1 MNNDNLK
8 GLYETLKREG
18 YEPPVYEQFEKDMQ
32 DEKNLQGAYQTLK
45 NEGYEPPAYETFR
58 SDMGFGGDGSN
69 GDNGVN
75 GKDGSTVTQQ
85 HTQPVMGQKPQNGV
99 ATQIPEQGSP
109 TRGLSQHTMQQPQY
123 SQEVYDRYDNQEVT
137 RKGVNDIELKSLE
150 DIAAEMEAEKAG
162 SSKAGNGLISRA
174 LDAFGQHDAQNA
186 GMGLK
191 VEAAAEPL
199 PAVKQQ
205 DTQQPLEDPLEK
217 RYAQIVQEGNVQESP
232 FQQMVV
238 ELLGSGK
245 ATTPVEAQQ
254 MAYDLNYRYADKT
267 GSSTV
272 GKLLDTIGQP
282 TPEMGTQIDNGW
294 YNEGVQSEI
303 EANAK
308 RLGLNYDDYVRNHVK
323 PAMQRELEQ
332 RYGYSEHDAKVLS
345 GRMFENPEY
354 VRKQMEYNAAGNI
367 IGNFM
372 DGAVRKEFS
381 DLDRQASPLRD
392 ALDMSGE
399 SFLYAKREYNKQT
412 DPDKILSSL
421 LDKQHSLYID
431 LLTDS
436 RSLNQI
442 QARADALGIGLGDY
456 LDQYVAPQ
464 LNNAIVEKFRQV
476 GIERELPKDTM
487 DYVLGGFEDS
497 VGGMLL
503 SRMMNGATRQEFKN
517 EALAMTEAGEN
528 PYMDGRPGLLAQGG
542 RLATGMAADFW
553 LWGGWGKIG
562 SKATQQLMK
571 ERIAHLA
578 AERGVTEAVAY
589 RLAEEEAG
597 HYLKK
602 GVVNNLF
609 KHVPQSAITMNGA
622 EATTA
627 AVQGIRDRQDM
638 GTIINNTVGQG
649 VHGAFTGTAFG
660 LTGGL
665 MGGLTQGLTG
675 AKRLL
680 GKLAGLEVEA
690 ATLYTTEEL
699 ARMANGEEAFD
710 NPFEGLVESNVKLG
724 FIKAS
729 ANPVRAIGRLFD
741 AVRHPVKALRAA
753 TESQH
758 TLTDEDVADIMS
770 SNDGRTLMD
779 ALTAMRPA
787 DNAREPG
794 NRLGEVSVEDAEKS
808 AAAYRDFMTDP
819 DRPWIRKQKV
829 ARLLGGM
836 LPPPGLEVSAEQV
849 NNGDGTW
856 SVRTRDYDG
865 QTIRLDKYDS
875 LYDADV
881 AIDDME
887 RDLDTNRTE
896 ALRQRIDMYDAYRN
910 YSGYLEAEYETA
922 VQKMRS
928 GAELTDGEKQVVY
941 LHQHRGEMLD
951 IQNKLN
957 DGEELSEEENR
968 LGHIY
973 TERFNDYVRRG
984 SASDAFTREWEKA
997 NGLPEGSV
1005 EQAIY
1010 SPERD
1015 ETQQRIAD
1023 AYREAMEERI
1033 EELKTTRQ
1041 ERDDERTIEP
1051 IGAIEAAA
1059 QPQPAEKGIDG
1070 VDGNNGSAGYLRG
1083 RAAIVNNDGGEMRRI
1098 GHEVN
1103 VADARIA
1110 RMFSKEEAAAI
1121 YQAVESGDEVA
1132 LAAVTQQQTEPAKR
1146 DAIMKLADALDA
1158 AKGMDAA
1165 FDEQTAGIEG
1175 EVRAEAERYQSEDG
1189 RIVPLTLSDGST
1201 AFLMNGD
1208 PENEYGTVNVAY
1220 TDEAG
1225 QVQHKQIAARD
1236 ITSIGEAEA
1245 TDAYVARRSED
1256 LRKEQEGSFKNQIG
1270 GVDLRTGNT
1279 VELTMA
1285 GQTAPFRIDGFFDNG
1300 DLQLSDEG
1308 GEAMRMSRDEV
1319 IGMIRATEEKRV
1331 GEELDAEE
1339 KALKEAEK
1347 ARKEAEKAEAERLKG
1362 VERDRR
1368 AQIEEIRDKVLK
1380 DSKDFKDGDMGDMG
1394 VMGDLGEMEKYLLEH
1409 FDSEVDA
1416 DAFIREQRV
1425 ALRNYQRDEVQP
1437 KIDALQRDLD
1447 SYARSER
1454 EMTPEELS
1462 AVIQQ
1467 HTQLMR
1473 QQEFLNGQAQ
1483 KLKDASKR
1491 VGKIYSGKVGTQG
1504 LDATD
1509 SRSRRLLTLQKA
1521 RSYEDKLKKAREL
1534 YAGDAEASSL
1544 FDFESMEPKTIEEYA
1559 AEFLGTVPEQGKGI
1573 IDFESL
1579 QEETGHGGR
1588 RVGGDSRGYSAY
1600 LAPKGKGESIKA
1612 LAHKMWERLPEQLH
1626 ENWTDQD
1633 CRNALIEVLSSAQVP
1648 TDIRD
1653 YILNDRINQA
1663 EKYLRAQE
1671 EYEEELRM
1679 EEWAEA
1685 YHIPAGER
1693 EAYEESIH
1701 QIGEEYS
1708 SLTDDDIQ
1716 KINAIFA
1723 EENELRDEQDRR
1735 SQEMDRQPVAAGDG
1749 GEGPGGQGEIR
1760 PLSSETADTQDQGR
1774 PDGDGQDVGKDED
1787 TAAASVVP
1795 DSDVA
1800 GGAQGGGRGDY
1811 SRQGD
1816 LAQARVSVPLSDG
1829 QGNPIDAAGKLIIE
1843 KVDRIDDITDE
1854 DFSNP
1859 TRSIELP
1866 KIPQNV
1872 DNAIGGD
1879 GKPVVIKKNILEK
1892 NSRDHSD
1899 LTPEQSREILFSA
1912 LYNPSLYGQN
1922 RKTTKPHNWVV
1933 ISTKNTEGKNRLVLL
1948 EVNNTKDNVEI
1959 VHWHYV
1965 RDKALETIKRQAE
1978 REGGQILILPS
1989 EEEAGGLS
1997 SRTLGSSSVGKDTEN
2012 ISNLQENGEKV
2023 AAKQQ
2028 PAEKSAS
2035 IQGIEGYDADEVLN
2049 AVRGDIEMKLE
2060 DAGIEGV
2067 TIKGMALHGSRMRGD
2082 AREDSDLDVVVEYEG
2097 DFSEDGLFNILN
2109 EVPTTIEGITVDI
2122 NPITKGKSGTLE
2134 EYMERSRKYDEEKTP
2149 SRPPRGEEDK
2159 GLKGFKERLAT
2170 AVEET
2175 NTEPTEGQ
2183 KEAGNYK
2190 KGHLSFG
2197 GYNFTVE
2204 NPKGSVRS
2212 GKDASGKPW
2221 SITMHNT
2228 YGYLTGKGHLGK
2240 DGDHLDVFINDDA
2253 DLDLFGNNGNNGN
2266 DEKIYIIDQVNADGS
2281 FDEHKIMWGFNSE
2294 VDAIRNY
2301 LMNYS
2306 RPWHGLGNI
2315 TGVDKA
2321 TFDKWVESSDRKVKP
2336 FAETRF
2342 GDKRDVAA
2350 KVMGEVKRRNGLRF
2364 DMQGNPVD
2372 ANGKLII
2379 EKVERIE
2386 EITDTDF
2393 TNPTRS
2399 IELPKIPQNVNDAI
2413 GAEGKPVIIKKNIF
2427 EKNANTHQF
2436 TPNESRDIL
2445 LSALYNPDL
2454 VGQTQPKTR
2463 KNHWVA
2469 IKIDEKSPIT
2479 VLEVNQNKDNV
2490 EVVGWYT
2497 LDDRNLTRIKR
2508 QAEREDGELL
2518 ILTPKGAAASL
2529 STLPSDLSAGKDTK
2543 KSSNLQGKGVKTF
2556 ETTQSWRPKE
2566 LADMDGSHLET
2577 LINRRESQH
2586 SMNDL
2591 LLEKYKGKKRE
2602 QLERNNAQIDADLE
2616 QLRGEQD
2623 RRASLGDAAGE
2634 PTHGYGGVV
2643 KEMVDSRYSKEAKEF
2658 PKRIQDWLNEENLS
2672 KARGKKLDEIV
2683 EIFGN
2688 DPQPVAFVPKDALSV
2703 LGDGITDNRIYSG
2716 MGYFINHAVNHHPSV
2731 SAEKYDLIQDVL
2743 SDPDDYKEIIRNG
2756 KRSVA
2761 FVKKIDRYNAVVV
2774 EVEKTPDG
2782 RIIWHKSFF
2791 DQKKE
2796 PYANYPSIRPK
2807 DLSSGGGVSP
2817 ISHSDDSTLNVD
2829 KSVPGSS
2836 LPTPDDII
2844 SEGKVKEIIPNIQR
2858 KEQKNVIVSLKPE
2871 MGRAGRWVEG
2881 DLFAAAKPQPTEKD
2895 LFGTEERR
2903 NSMAKIV
2910 SMRPVEPR
2918 LDNWGLTGDY
2928 PYLQSF
2934 KKDNPDALAAQ
2945 DDGKGGMVFRGI
2957 DAVAVENM
2965 TGLKGGTVKG
2975 VRELTIPSANVDRY
2989 LPMLVKRGKR
2999 IAVIAPENPPVKN
3012 GGGRAPSVSIKG
3024 DTGNDSLRQLLESKK
3039 NRDADYLRQ
3048 LIRQKES
3055 YISQLKQGIPEEERL
3070 YEEWQRAVGTKNE
3083 EKAQRAYEDY
3093 YAEHEEMILAWD
3105 EARNELEDLYG
3116 ELGGKLST
3124 AIEKKQKQLEGMSDK
3139 ELLDAIGKEDST
3151 DRYIEDVDRQDC
3163 IEEYDLRHKEE
3174 YDAEVESYMKMLDE
3188 SGTELDEA
3196 YGMYSSASGQWAAG
3210 GYHSDERTKLRAQI
3224 DVLEDYIE
3232 RKEDERYE
3240 REMEE
3245 EEREEEGAAA
3255 AQPQPTKKEEQ
3266 YEADKEAV
3274 RTHGYDLTGLKMR
3287 DLDEGETS
3295 QVERRYVEN
3304 GFFSFT
3310 SGERVESAGDVAFMF
3325 RALEDAAVENSF
3337 MVLIKDGEPT
3347 VVHLAIGNYNGVM
3360 APIEQAFVAAQ
3371 AIDPDSVVFVHNHP
3385 SGALNASREDKTLQE
3400 KIEIIFGSKAR
3411 PGIIIDTKSGKYAEF
3426 SGNIATTSDRPQTV
3440 DKEVPVKVFSFSK
3453 QVFDKDWDPEEA
3465 LKVDSSNSIAAFV
3478 SSHRLGEH
3486 PKMSLIVLNNQ
3497 MRVTGNIF
3505 LPWTKL
3511 EDACSRESLLRMATY
3526 VNQMGGNQAV
3536 VYGDFLV
3543 GENSGRLLRGLSTNL
3558 KGFNVRLLD
3567 VMNFENRSAYES
3579 GVIAMEPE
3587 MEYKGS
3593 AKEMMEAVGKRYHGK
3608 EMVFLNKTHGEEQI
3622 LKDLGL
3628 YDEAAGLKGTPKYEA
3643 IMKDF
3648 RKNLEKTVASYNRDT
3663 KKIYIFAP
3671 DMTSS
3676 KAEEVFF
3683 HENIHAILDDWYGGG
3698 KRGIADRF
3706 WDVMPDD
3713 GKVSKTYVKEKSSDE
3728 SEYAEEAF
3736 AYWLSRSMQDGDV
3749 SDFLNYF
3756 DDADKKRINNILK
3769 TLDYDTE
3776 EESGRR
3782 VRLRRNQHV
3791 SEAQSGYSETHQG
3804 TGGKASGGA
3813 AEEGLTDAA
3822 SEPLPAENTE
3832 FSIRQEAAPR
3842 KTGIGYKVFVL
3853 KDGKLYPPMVAN
3865 PGGEDTPVGVWLNA
3879 DAAPVSGTS
3888 KTGRP
3893 QVKAGGK
3900 GTQGGSGQLA
3910 YRPGWHLGV
3919 IPYALQ
3925 FGRKDPVTGE
3935 RILFPNN
3942 FVWAEVEYA
3951 NDVDYQEEA
3960 RQEGINANGK
3970 YQHSLAGLKHLPVD
3984 GSYMYRTNPDPNT
3997 DPWIITGAMRVKRVL
4012 KPSEVDELVKAAGR
4026 EPQKRQEG
4034 FVTDEQVENLNKA
4047 ITLQRDK
4054 EREAHELATKA
4065 VIQILGKS
4073 GVKYHEVSQEEAQ
4086 DVLKNAQANGGVSL
4100 SRGKKR
4106 AMETASV
4113 SQDEEHQHAV
4123 ISFADGAKIR
4133 NNLETLAKNLEKVS
4147 NQRKNFIQEV
4157 AKAIDATQNGSKSEY
4172 STFETKNGHIVTIRL
4187 SDHNATVS
4195 NYDHRNEF
4203 DGISIVVSPKKSNG
4217 ITNDGIA
4224 HVVEYYYDPIK
4235 LRKAEGKPLSD
4246 IVKSIKQVLYS
4257 GVYKD
4262 RTGLAEREEVNVPM
4276 DFMVGQPGSG
4286 APVFVSNA
4294 LKAVEGI
4301 KQEKATPEQWLKMIE
4316 KNGGLKAGEDKW
4328 MGLSEWL
4335 NQRKT
4340 AGHGGSITKQEVLD
4354 FIRENQ
4360 IQVEEVNYNEHIDL
4374 DNNSNMKQ
4382 FREEF
4387 DDFVEKFKNEKE
4399 AVDAEMVGFNDEM
4412 YGKYGEGWAGKLS
4425 STDKERGEEL
4435 QARYNRLTDGDPKEL
4450 AFNEMVE
4457 KYGDDFGMA
4466 FEINYGNG
4474 KLDAQMDMYGDDISD
4489 AAKYF
4494 LQFEEQPINSTRLSY
4509 TTNGLE
4515 NKREIAL
4522 TVPTV
4527 ESWNEDD
4534 EIHFGD
4540 AGGGRAVAWVRFGE
4554 TTVPKKEKVI
4564 KVVKDFEEPYKNFK
4578 GMLVYYPKGEKFTGK
4593 DYIVYGKSKDGK
4605 MVYVPIMNHEQV
4617 AAFDTLDEARNAMNE
4632 WYKSHNVGETQ
4643 YEKVLVIDEIQ
4654 SKRHQ
4659 EGREKGYSNG
4669 EEKKRYQET
4678 LDAFQ
4683 NFNREMRQKYGENT
4697 IPSQWPKD
4705 VQEEFGRL
4713 RDENSAVYD
4722 ALRNKPNTIPDAPFE
4737 KNWHELA
4744 MKRMLR
4750 YAAENGYD
4758 KVAWTKGEQQAER
4771 YGIGKV
4777 VDAIE
4782 VNPNKD
4788 GRNMFVHQTDGT
4800 MWEMSVDNEGTIDS
4814 DSNLFNGK
4822 NVMEVFGKEIGSKI
4836 MDATSVLRLDGE
4848 SLRVGGEGMKG
4859 FYDQMLP
4866 RFMDKYG
4873 KKWGVKTGEVK
4884 LPNVQAEG
4892 NPSGTVATMWAVD
4905 VTPEMRESVMQGQPM
4920 FSAGGKEPLVTSE
4933 GVVYGYTDGEDI
4945 YLTPEGINPE
4955 TPAHEYGHLW
4965 VKAVKKNRPD
4975 LWENIKDLM
4984 RVDEHSQKVYQKLL
4998 GDENYSQIHDN
5009 EDKLYEEV
5017 LTQMGGRKNRER
5029 FEQAAREVIDEAPTA
5044 AEAVK
5049 VANVISRIR
5058 RAFRKLW
5065 DWVGKSLF
5073 QIKKF
5078 RSVDEVTDRMMYD
5091 FVEGNLAAAK
5101 PLPAEKEA
5109 AQPEFQVGK
5118 GKPRKM
5124 KGEGMAHYFE
5134 RLREWDQ
5141 REKAKKDAAED
5152 GIMEPSREQA
5162 DAKAHADWARDHAE
5176 WERNPD
5182 GKAEPMEWDYSQ
5194 KAEKEYRE
5202 ALQAYEKKID
5212 GYMPERTPELT
5223 KEDVIVEREMQVKTP
5238 AQKLMNDISEHLAR
5252 EYDPYTASDAVKDAV
5267 IQRRKDIEEISA
5279 DDSIYIEGIRRE
5291 TDRLADELM
5300 AKMGVDGA
5308 RLKTVKLL
5316 QTMSD
5321 GKVKP
5326 QVTGADIRRALSYFI
5341 EAPMR
5346 RRDLAN
5352 EANEALEHLGY
5363 PARFTADNIKRAEKE
5378 LDAIRDEAQELLAL
5392 HKEMAED
5399 GRTEMTVEEQ
5409 GLYGRVRE
5417 GARKVADA
5425 MNGGGAA
5432 AEPQPTEKG
5441 PRIGADD
5448 VMATLSILTKR
5459 VKPEGLKVSEDM
5471 PELQP
5476 IIGKAKDWYAVAYG
5490 WLEDAG
5496 MRPEDIGY
5504 YKDYVNHVWDKERS
5518 DPEAYKRYVD
5528 VANRQ
5533 PTKSRNMRKREIR
5546 TLMDG
5551 EELGLVPKYDD
5562 IADLMGE
5569 YSKTNIQSWANKK
5582 MLVDLSGIDVV
5593 ERDDSGEPTSMMSLL
5608 TSRTPGVF
5616 DMDKYDYFEIAGV
5629 GPVWVHKAASK
5640 NFGLVFETYE
5650 PGKIAKFYD
5659 QAASIA
5665 KNIELAWSGFH
5676 AAALTEVYAAQ
5687 NVIRPKRAMQNFY
5700 KYLIHDSLLQGQPPA
5715 YADPELYKDA
5725 ARHLVK
5731 LGATGDYAPEAMKQV
5746 SEQLKD
5752 FFGELRMDMEENGG
5766 LGKAVGMAVG
5776 IPEVVATA
5784 VKLVNE
5790 GMDKALWTW
5799 LHDGL
5804 KLCQYKMFREDV
5816 MAKAEKEG
5824 WSQDRINKAL
5834 DEAGQYIN
5842 DEFGGQHFEVIGVS
5856 PKTLRKMRRFLLS
5869 PDWLLSTQR
5878 HFLATFGFGSIYNKA
5893 NVRNFRDFYR
5903 NVWHRGKGNEGQYDG
5918 RYSRAKASLACY
5930 VLGCMIMYPLVMNA
5944 LNALLRKKDE
5954 EYEAQME
5961 QENPGYVSK
5970 YKLAYPEGMKGFEVD
5985 NLSLNPFNSFNIF
5998 GDYGMGSNAEGKK
6011 SHLFAGRYGDDTEM
6025 YIRWGKQF
6033 REFPELF
6040 ENEQGEV
6047 AFPAPLVK
6055 RLMGKSNPNIRWFYY
6070 TVNYYERWDKSI
6082 SDEDLE
6088 AKWKAWIGDGKFQ
6101 RNIGIPSG
6109 VGANKLW
6116 QNYLPFW
6123 VPRQSDKEWKPTDM
6137 ILPSTKGFTPYK
6149 ARNYF
6154 MEFIKAGDEDGIK
6167 ETFKASVLNGMTSA
6181 QISRAFDAARKAVE
6195 NESRELQLKDG
6206 NNIHSV
6212 TEAFDASQDLKERKE
6227 LNSRIR
6233 KMLAADAEPP
6243 QDWNEFMTAVRAE
6256 RDGTTEGVTK
6266 ASEKY
6271 LMVATSADVLEDAR
6285 LAQLKK
6291 KASEMKRIHD
6301 GMKDNK
6307 ADGRLLRQW
6316 EQQNQKWLDAGKM
6329 IKDGESGSESKQG
6342 ILFWK
6347 KQMTGKEANDRKALE
6362 MIRKK
6367 RKSLLKAVGERVK

>member
-58 SDMGFGGDGSN
+58 SDMGFRGDGSDGSN

-85 HTQPVMGQKPQNGV
+85 PTQPVMGQKGQTVIGGK
-99 ATQIPEQGSP
+99 E
-109 TRGLSQHTMQQPQY
+109 QPQY

-137 RKGVNDIELKSLE
+137 RKGVNDIELKLLE

-174 LDAFGQHDAQNA
+174 LGAFGQHDAQNA
-186 GMGLK
+186 GMGLG

-205 DTQQPLEDPLEK
+205 DTQQSLEDPLEK

-282 TPEMGTQIDNGW
+282 TSEMGTQIDNGW

-345 GRMFENPEY
+345 GRMFENPEH

-436 RSLNQI
+436 KSLNQI

-528 PYMDGRPGLLAQGG
+528 PYMDGKPGLLAQGG

-609 KHVPQSAITMNGA
+609 KHVPQSAITMSGA

-627 AVQGIRDRQDM
+627 AVQGIRDRQDI

-819 DRPWIRKQKV
+819 ERPWIRKQKV

-849 NNGDGTW
+849 KNGDGTW

-865 QTIRLDKYDS
+865 QTIRLDKYDC
-875 LYDADV
+875 LYDTYV

-997 NGLPEGSV
+997 NGLPEGTV

-1059 QPQPAEKGIDG
+1059 QPQPAENGGDG
-1070 VDGNNGSAGYLRG
+1070 ASPSYERG
-1083 RAAIVNNDGGEMRRI
+1083 RAAIVNGDGGEMRRI

-1121 YQAVESGDEVA
+1121 YQAVESGDKGDLVA
-1132 LAAVTQQQTEPAKR
+1132 IQSQYTESAKR
-1146 DAIMKLADALDA
+1146 DAIMKLAEALDA
-1158 AKGMDAA
+1158 ARGMDAA

-1220 TDEAG
+1220 TDEGG

-1245 TDAYVARRSED
+1245 TDAYVARRTEE
-1256 LRKEQEGSFKNQIG
+1256 LRKEQEGNFENQIG

-1279 VELTMA
+1279 VELTMD

-1308 GEAMRMSRDEV
+1308 GEAMRRSRDEV

-1368 AQIEEIRDKVLK
+1368 AQIEEIRNKVLK
-1380 DSKDFKDGDMGDMG
+1380 DSKDFKDGDMEVMGEMG

-1454 EMTPEELS
+1454 EMTPEELA

-1473 QQEFLNGQAQ
+1473 QQEFLNSQAQ

-1491 VGKIYSGKVGTQG
+1491 VGKMYSGKVGTQG

-1559 AEFLGTVPEQGKGI
+1559 AEFLGAVPEQGKGI

-1679 EEWAEA
+1679 QDWAEA

-1723 EENELRDEQDRR
+1723 EKYESRDEQDRR

-1749 GEGPGGQGEIR
+1749 GDGTGGQGEIR

-1774 PDGDGQDVGKDED
+1774 PDGDGQDVGKDKD
-1787 TAAASVVP
+1787 AATAPVVS

-1965 RDKALETIKRQAE
+1965 RDTALETIKRQAE

-1997 SRTLGSSSVGKDTEN
+1997 SRTLGSSFVGKDTEN

-2028 PAEKSAS
+2028 PAEKSSS

-2060 DAGIEGV
+2060 DAGIDGV

-2082 AREDSDLDVVVEYEG
+2082 ARKDSDLDVVVEYEG
-2097 DFSEDGLFNILN
+2097 DFSEDALFNVLN
-2109 EVPTTIEGITVDI
+2109 EVPTTIEGIKVDI

-2134 EYMERSRKYDEEKTP
+2134 EYMKRSREYDEEKTP

-2159 GLKGFKERLAT
+2159 DLKGFKERLAT

-2253 DLDLFGNNGNNGN
+2253 DLDLFGNNGNKGS

-2350 KVMGEVKRRNGLRF
+2350 KVMDVVATKSQHTVKKIVKRW
-2364 DMQGNPVD
+2364 
-2372 ANGKLII
+2372 K
-2379 EKVERIE
+2379 
-2386 EITDTDF
+2386 
-2393 TNPTRS
+2393 
-2399 IELPKIPQNVNDAI
+2399 
-2413 GAEGKPVIIKKNIF
+2413 
-2427 EKNANTHQF
+2427 
-2436 TPNESRDIL
+2436 
-2445 LSALYNPDL
+2445 
-2454 VGQTQPKTR
+2454 
-2463 KNHWVA
+2463 
-2469 IKIDEKSPIT
+2469 
-2479 VLEVNQNKDNV
+2479 
-2490 EVVGWYT
+2490 
-2497 LDDRNLTRIKR
+2497 
-2508 QAEREDGELL
+2508 DGELQEMEDGH
-2518 ILTPKGAAASL
+2518 I
-2529 STLPSDLSAGKDTK
+2529 STLM
-2543 KSSNLQGKGVKTF
+2543 
-2556 ETTQSWRPKE
+2556 RR
-2566 LADMDGSHLET
+2566 LEG
-2577 LINRRESQH
+2577 QKA
-2586 SMNDL
+2586 MNNS
-2591 LLEKYKGKKRE
+2591 LLERYKGKKRE

-2634 PTHGYGGVV
+2634 PTQGYGGV
-2643 KEMVDSRYSKEAKEF
+2643 
-2658 PKRIQDWLNEENLS
+2658 
-2672 KARGKKLDEIV
+2672 
-2683 EIFGN
+2683 
-2688 DPQPVAFVPKDALSV
+2688 
-2703 LGDGITDNRIYSG
+2703 
-2716 MGYFINHAVNHHPSV
+2716 
-2731 SAEKYDLIQDVL
+2731 
-2743 SDPDDYKEIIRNG
+2743 
-2756 KRSVA
+2756 
-2761 FVKKIDRYNAVVV
+2761 
-2774 EVEKTPDG
+2774 
-2782 RIIWHKSFF
+2782 
-2791 DQKKE
+2791 
-2796 PYANYPSIRPK
+2796 
-2807 DLSSGGGVSP
+2807 
-2817 ISHSDDSTLNVD
+2817 
-2829 KSVPGSS
+2829 
-2836 LPTPDDII
+2836 
-2844 SEGKVKEIIPNIQR
+2844 
-2858 KEQKNVIVSLKPE
+2858 VSLKPE

-2957 DAVAVENM
+2957 DAVAVENI

-2999 IAVIAPENPPVKN
+2999 IAVIDPENPPVKN
-3012 GGGRAPSVSIKG
+3012 DGGRAPSVSIKG
-3024 DTGNDSLRQLLESKK
+3024 DAGNDSLRQLLESKK

-3083 EKAQRAYEDY
+3083 EKAQRAYEKY

-3105 EARNELEDLYG
+3105 EARNELEDLYW

-3139 ELLDAIGKEDST
+3139 DLLDAIGKEDST
-3151 DRYIEDVDRQDC
+3151 DRYIENVDRQDC

-3255 AQPQPTKKEEQ
+3255 AQPQPTEKEEQ

-3385 SGALNASREDKTLQE
+3385 SGVLNASREDKTLQE

-3465 LKVDSSNSIAAFV
+3465 LKVDSSNNIAAFV

-3511 EDACSRESLLRMATY
+3511 EDACSRESLLRIATC

-3558 KGFNVRLLD
+3558 KGFNIRLLD
-3567 VMNFENRSAYES
+3567 VMNFENKSAFES
-3579 GVIAMEPE
+3579 GVITMEPE

-3736 AYWLSRSMQDGDV
+3736 AYWLSRSMKDGDV

-3804 TGGKASGGA
+3804 TGGKASGG

-3935 RILFPNN
+3935 RTLFPNN

-4034 FVTDEQVENLNKA
+4034 FVTDEQVDNLNKA

-4065 VIQILGKS
+4065 VMQILGKS
-4073 GVKYHEVSQEEAQ
+4073 GVKYHEVSQDEAQ
-4086 DVLKNAQANGGVSL
+4086 DVLKNAQLLHDG
-4100 SRGKKR
+4100 R
-4106 AMETASV
+4106 
-4113 SQDEEHQHAV
+4113 
-4123 ISFADGAKIR
+4123 SF
-4133 NNLETLAKNLEKVS
+4133 
-4147 NQRKNFIQEV
+4147 
-4157 AKAIDATQNGSKSEY
+4157 
-4172 STFETKNGHIVTIRL
+4172 
-4187 SDHNATVS
+4187 
-4195 NYDHRNEF
+4195 
-4203 DGISIVVSPKKSNG
+4203 
-4217 ITNDGIA
+4217 
-4224 HVVEYYYDPIK
+4224 HVD
-4235 LRKAEGKPLSD
+4235 
-4246 IVKSIKQVLYS
+4246 
-4257 GVYKD
+4257 
-4262 RTGLAEREEVNVPM
+4262 T
-4276 DFMVGQPGSG
+4276 
-4286 APVFVSNA
+4286 PVFVSNA

-4354 FIRENQ
+4354 FIRANQ

-4425 STDKERGEEL
+4425 SADKERGEEL
-4435 QARYNRLTDGDPKEL
+4435 QSRYNRLTDGDPKEL

-4489 AAKYF
+4489 AAKHF
-4494 LQFEEQPINSTRLSY
+4494 LEFEEQPINSTRLSY
-4509 TTNGLE
+4509 TTSGLE
-4515 NKREIAL
+4515 NKKEIAL

-4554 TTVPKKEKVI
+4554 TEGVPNSVDADRYHDYSRKMKEAISRRNEMVEQLKR
-4564 KVVKDFEEPYKNFK
+4564 YKG
-4578 GMLVYYPKGEKFTGK
+4578 GMLT
-4593 DYIVYGKSKDGK
+4593 
-4605 MVYVPIMNHEQV
+4605 
-4617 AAFDTLDEARNAMNE
+4617 
-4632 WYKSHNVGETQ
+4632 ETQ
-4643 YEKVLVIDEIQ
+4643 KRLEEEETYIQQLRERYKDVADVKPTRVLVIDEIQ

-4659 EGREKGYSNG
+4659 EGREKGYRKELPPYTEDMLSVVENDGFWEIG
-4669 EEKKRYQET
+4669 EDLGGGNVRNLNYYSTEMMS
-4678 LDAFQ
+4678 
-4683 NFNREMRQKYGENT
+4683 REE
-4697 IPSQWPKD
+4697 
-4705 VQEEFGRL
+4705 
-4713 RDENSAVYD
+4713 AVSEYIKTHE
-4722 ALRNKPNTIPDAPFE
+4722 RVKPGIPDAPFD

-4771 YGIGKV
+4771 YSLSKAFDSVEREDNPSVNGRRFVFSGRNVENFVVDDEGKV
-4777 VDAIE
+4777 
-4782 VNPNKD
+4782 
-4788 GRNMFVHQTDGT
+4788 
-4800 MWEMSVDNEGTIDS
+4800 IDS
-4814 DSNLFNGK
+4814 TINDSKGK
-4822 NVMEVFGKEIGSKI
+4822 NLSELVGKDMAVKLMALENGDIIEDG
-4836 MDATSVLRLDGE
+4836 LRI
-4848 SLRVGGEGMKG
+4848 GGEGMKG

-4933 GVVYGYTDGEDI
+4933 GVVYGYTDGKDI

-4984 RVDEHSQKVYQKLL
+4984 RVDEHSQKVYRKLL

-5049 VANVISRIR
+5049 VASVISRIR

-5091 FVEGNLAAAK
+5091 FVRERNNGERDDVISGLRDNERGRAADSQQHT
-5101 PLPAEKEA
+5101 
-5109 AQPEFQVGK
+5109 QPDFQVGK

-5141 REKAKKDAAED
+5141 REKAKKEAADD
-5152 GIMEPSREQA
+5152 GIMEPSRAHA
-5162 DAKAHADWARDHAE
+5162 DAKAHEEWARDHAE
-5176 WERNPD
+5176 WEKNPD
-5182 GKAEPMEWDYSQ
+5182 GKAEPMEWDYAQ
-5194 KAEKEYRE
+5194 KAEKQYRE
-5202 ALQAYEKKID
+5202 DLQAYEEKID

-5252 EYDPYTASDAVKDAV
+5252 EYDPYTARDAVKDAV
-5267 IQRRKDIEEISA
+5267 IQRRKDIEEVSA

-5291 TDRLADELM
+5291 TNRLADELM

-5326 QVTGADIRRALSYFI
+5326 QVTGADIRKALPYLI

-5346 RRDLAN
+5346 RRDIAN

-5399 GRTEMTVEEQ
+5399 GRTEMTATEQ

-5432 AEPQPTEKG
+5432 AEPQPTGKG

-5476 IIGKAKDWYAVAYG
+5476 IIGRAKDWYAVAYG

-5496 MRPEDIGY
+5496 MRPDDIGY

-5518 DPEAYKRYVD
+5518 DPEAYERY

-5551 EELGLVPKYDD
+5551 EELGLVPKYVD

-5593 ERDDSGEPTSMMSLL
+5593 ERDESGEPTSMMSLL
-5608 TSRTPGVF
+5608 TSRTPGAF

-5629 GPVWVHKAASK
+5629 GPVWVHKAAAK

-5650 PGKIAKFYD
+5650 PGKLMGTYD
-5659 QAASIA
+5659 KAASIA

-5676 AAALTEVYAAQ
+5676 AAALTEVYVAQ
-5687 NVIRPKRAMQNFY
+5687 NVTRPKRATENFY

-5752 FFGELRMDMEENGG
+5752 FFGELRQELEAKGG
-5766 LGKAVGMAVG
+5766 LGKAAGMAVG

-5856 PKTLRKMRRFLLS
+5856 PKTLRMMRRFLLS

-5893 NVRNFRDFYR
+5893 NVRNFRDFYK
-5903 NVWHRGKGNEGQYDG
+5903 NIWQRGKGNTGQFDG

-5954 EYEAQME
+5954 EYEAQLE
-5961 QENPGYVSK
+5961 QENEGYVSK
-5970 YKLAYPEGMKGFEVD
+5970 YKLAYPEGMKGFELD

-6040 ENEQGEV
+6040 ETEQGDLG
-6047 AFPAPLVK
+6047 FPGPLLK
-6055 RLMGKSNPNIRWFYY
+6055 RLMGKSNPNIRFLYDTLNYY
-6070 TVNYYERWDKSI
+6070 TRWDKSK

-6088 AKWKAWIGDGKFQ
+6088 AKWKAWIGDGKLQ
-6101 RNIGIPSG
+6101 RNIGIPVG

-6123 VPRQSDKEWKPTDM
+6123 VPTQSDKEWKPTDM

-6181 QISRAFDAARKAVE
+6181 QISRAFDAALKAVE

-6206 NNIHSV
+6206 NDIHSV

-6243 QDWNEFMTAVRAE
+6243 QDWNEFMTTVRAE

-6307 ADGRLLRQW
+6307 ADGKLLRQW

-6347 KQMTGKEANDRKALE
+6347 KKLTGHEAKDRKALE
-6362 MIRKK
+6362 MVRKK

>member
-1 MNNDNLK
+1 MNDNIK
-8 GLYETLKREG
+8 NLYEAIKNEYDVGTEEDFRTSLKNAEA
-18 YEPPVYEQFEKDMQ
+18 Q
-32 DEKNLQGAYQTLK
+32 KNLYNALK
-45 NEGYEPPAYETFR
+45 DSYDLGTEDDFR
-58 SDMGFGGDGSN
+58 ESL
-69 GDNGVN
+69 GVGN
-75 GKDGSTVTQQ
+75 DEAAVTQQ
-85 HTQPVMGQKPQNGV
+85 HTQPVMEQNGQTV
-99 ATQIPEQGSP
+99 IGGKAE
-109 TRGLSQHTMQQPQY
+109 PQY
-123 SQEVYDRYDNQEVT
+123 SQEVYDRYDNQKVR
-137 RKGVNDIELKSLE
+137 RKGHNDLYPIKSLE
-150 DIAAEMEAEKAG
+150 EIAAKMESEKAG

-174 LDAFGQHDAQNA
+174 LGAFGQHDAQNA
-186 GMGLK
+186 GMGLG

-254 MAYDLNYRYADKT
+254 MAYNLNYRYADKM
-267 GSSTV
+267 GASTV

-345 GRMFENPEY
+345 GRMFENPEH

-528 PYMDGRPGLLAQGG
+528 PYMDGKPGLLAQGG

-609 KHVPQSAITMNGA
+609 KHVPQSAITMSGA

-638 GTIINNTVGQG
+638 GTIISNTVGQG

-660 LTGGL
+660 LTGGV

-675 AKRLL
+675 AKRLV

-699 ARMANGEEAFD
+699 ARMANGEDAFE
-710 NPFEGLVESNVKLG
+710 NPFEGLAESNIKLG

-729 ANPVRAIGRLFD
+729 ANPVGAIGRLFE
-741 AVRHPVKALRAA
+741 AVRHPVEALRVA

-787 DNAREPG
+787 DNAREAG
-794 NRLGEVSVEDAEKS
+794 MRLGEVSVEDAEKA
-808 AAAYRDFMTDP
+808 AAAYREFMTDAE
-819 DRPWIRKQKV
+819 RPWVRKQKV

-865 QTIRLDKYDS
+865 QTIRLDRYDS

-1005 EQAIY
+1005 ERAIY

-1033 EELKTTRQ
+1033 EELKNTRQ

-1051 IGAIEAAA
+1051 IGAIEASA

-1070 VDGNNGSAGYLRG
+1070 VDGNNGSAGYERG
-1083 RAAIVNNDGGEMRRI
+1083 KAAIVNGDGVEMRQI
-1098 GHEVN
+1098 GHERN

-1121 YQAVESGDEVA
+1121 YQAVESGDKGA
-1132 LAAVTQQQTEPAKR
+1132 LAAVTEQQTEPAKR
-1146 DAIMKLADALDA
+1146 DAIMKLAEALDA
-1158 AKGMDAA
+1158 ARGMDAA

-1189 RIVPLTLSDGST
+1189 RIVPLTLADGST

-1245 TDAYVARRSED
+1245 TDAYVARRSEE
-1256 LRKEQEGSFKNQIG
+1256 LRKEQEGNFKNQIG

-1279 VELTMA
+1279 VELTMD
-1285 GQTAPFRIDGFFDNG
+1285 GQTAAFRIDGFFENG
-1300 DLQLSDEG
+1300 DLQLSDEDG
-1308 GEAMRMSRDEV
+1308 GV
-1319 IGMIRATEEKRV
+1319 IRWSKDFVLGMIRATEEKRV
-1331 GEELDAEE
+1331 SEELDAEE

-1368 AQIEEIRDKVLK
+1368 AQIEEIRGKVLK
-1380 DSKDFKDGDMGDMG
+1380 DSKDFKDGHMG
-1394 VMGDLGEMEKYLLEH
+1394 VMGVIGNLGEVEKYLLEH

-1416 DAFIREQRV
+1416 DAFIRDQRV

-1454 EMTPEELS
+1454 EMTPEELAS
-1462 AVIQQ
+1462 VIQQ

-1491 VGKIYSGKVGTQG
+1491 VGKVYSGKVGTQG

-1509 SRSRRLLTLQKA
+1509 SRSRRLSTLQKA

-1559 AEFLGTVPEQGKGI
+1559 AEFLGAVPEQGKGI

-1671 EYEEELRM
+1671 EYEEEQQR

-1685 YHIPAGER
+1685 HHLQASDR
-1693 EAYEESIH
+1693 EAYEASLDY
-1701 QIGEEYS
+1701 IGEEYS
-1708 SLTDDDIQ
+1708 LLTDDDIQ

-1723 EENELRDEQDRR
+1723 EKYEQRDEQDRR

-1760 PLSSETADTQDQGR
+1760 PLSSEILHTEDQGR
-1774 PDGDGQDVGKDED
+1774 PYGDGQDVGKDKD
-1787 TAAASVVP
+1787 AAAASVVP

-1800 GGAQGGGRGDY
+1800 GGAQVSPTPALPSREGDFGPVYEQFRGKPKEAIAY
-1811 SRQGD
+1811 LRQTKNGEAIGALNHKDVGD
-1816 LAQARVSVPLSDG
+1816 IDLVWGEEGSGKSDG
-1829 QGNPIDAAGKLIIE
+1829 YGLAKLVKYHSEVLDNLQEILDDMHVTKRSDNRVQLESDTHQAVVRLTWNDAQKNWLLTAFE
-1843 KVDRIDDITDE
+1843 
-1854 DFSNP
+1854 
-1859 TRSIELP
+1859 
-1866 KIPQNV
+1866 
-1872 DNAIGGD
+1872 
-1879 GKPVVIKKNILEK
+1879 KKN
-1892 NSRDHSD
+1892 
-1899 LTPEQSREILFSA
+1899 SA
-1912 LYNPSLYGQN
+1912 LDNTTDTGETAKRGRQDDTATLQN
-1922 RKTTKPHNWVV
+1922 TV
-1933 ISTKNTEGKNRLVLL
+1933 
-1948 EVNNTKDNVEI
+1948 
-1959 VHWHYV
+1959 
-1965 RDKALETIKRQAE
+1965 
-1978 REGGQILILPS
+1978 
-1989 EEEAGGLS
+1989 
-1997 SRTLGSSSVGKDTEN
+1997 SVGKDTEN
-2012 ISNLQENGEKV
+2012 ISNLQGNEGKV

-2028 PAEKSAS
+2028 PAEKSSS

-2067 TIKGMALHGSRMRGD
+2067 SIKGMALHGSRMRGD

-2134 EYMERSRKYDEEKTP
+2134 EYMKRSRKYDEEKTP
-2149 SRPPRGEEDK
+2149 SRPPRGEEYK
-2159 GLKGFKERLAT
+2159 GLKDFKERLAT

-2204 NPKGSVRS
+2204 NPKGIVRS

-2253 DLDLFGNNGNNGN
+2253 DLDTFGGPTPALPTREG
-2266 DEKIYIIDQVNADGS
+2266 DKSQKIYIIDQVNADGS

-2301 LMNYS
+2301 LMNHS

-2321 TFDKWVESSDRKVKP
+2321 TFDKWVESSDRKMKP

-2436 TPNESRDIL
+2436 APNESRDIL

-2602 QLERNNAQIDADLE
+2602 QLERNNAQIDADLA

-2623 RRASLGDAAGE
+2623 RRASLGDAASE
-2634 PTHGYGGVV
+2634 PTQGYGGV
-2643 KEMVDSRYSKEAKEF
+2643 
-2658 PKRIQDWLNEENLS
+2658 
-2672 KARGKKLDEIV
+2672 
-2683 EIFGN
+2683 
-2688 DPQPVAFVPKDALSV
+2688 
-2703 LGDGITDNRIYSG
+2703 
-2716 MGYFINHAVNHHPSV
+2716 
-2731 SAEKYDLIQDVL
+2731 
-2743 SDPDDYKEIIRNG
+2743 
-2756 KRSVA
+2756 
-2761 FVKKIDRYNAVVV
+2761 
-2774 EVEKTPDG
+2774 
-2782 RIIWHKSFF
+2782 
-2791 DQKKE
+2791 
-2796 PYANYPSIRPK
+2796 
-2807 DLSSGGGVSP
+2807 
-2817 ISHSDDSTLNVD
+2817 
-2829 KSVPGSS
+2829 
-2836 LPTPDDII
+2836 
-2844 SEGKVKEIIPNIQR
+2844 
-2858 KEQKNVIVSLKPE
+2858 VSLKPE

-2895 LFGTEERR
+2895 LFGTQERR
-2903 NSMAKIV
+2903 SSMAKIV

-2918 LDNWGLTGDY
+2918 LDNWGLTCDY

-2975 VRELTIPSANVDRY
+2975 VRELTIPSANIDRY

-2999 IAVIAPENPPVKN
+2999 IAVIDPKNPPAKN

-3024 DTGNDSLRQLLESKK
+3024 DAGNDSLRQLLESRK

-3070 YEEWQRAVGTKNE
+3070 YEEWQRAVGTKGE
-3083 EKAQRAYEDY
+3083 EAAQRAYEDY

-3116 ELGGKLST
+3116 ELGGKLTT
-3124 AIEKKQKQLEGMSDK
+3124 AIEKKQKRLEGMSDQ
-3139 ELLDAIGKEDST
+3139 ELLDAIGKENSS
-3151 DRYIEDVDRQDC
+3151 DRYIEDVDREDC

-3174 YDAEVESYMKMLDE
+3174 YEAELESYMKMLDE
-3188 SGTELDEA
+3188 SGTELDDA
-3196 YGMYSSASGQWAAG
+3196 YGMYSSASGQWSDG
-3210 GYHSDERTKLRAQI
+3210 GYHSEERTKLRAQI
-3224 DVLEDYIE
+3224 DALEDYIE

-3240 REMEE
+3240 RELEGEE
-3245 EEREEEGAAA
+3245 EEAAVAQRQNHEEDKAA
-3255 AQPQPTKKEEQ
+3255 AQQQPAEKRER
-3266 YEADKEAV
+3266 YEADKTAV
-3274 RTHGYDLTGLKMR
+3274 RAHGYDLTGLKMR
-3287 DLDEGETS
+3287 DLAEGETS

-3337 MVLIKDGEPT
+3337 MVLIKDGVPT
-3347 VVHLAIGNYNGVM
+3347 VVHLAIGNYAGVM
-3360 APIEQAFVAAQ
+3360 APVEQAFVAAQ
-3371 AIDPDSVVFVHNHP
+3371 AIEPDSVVFVHNHP
-3385 SGALNASREDKTLQE
+3385 SCALKASKEDKTLQE
-3400 KIEIIFGSKAR
+3400 KIEVIFGSKAR

-3440 DKEVPVKVFSFSK
+3440 EKEVPVKVFSFSK

-3465 LKVDSSNSIAAFV
+3465 FQVGSSIDIAAFV
-3478 SSHRLGEH
+3478 SSHRLGDH
-3486 PKMSLIVLNNQ
+3486 PKMSLLVLNNQ
-3497 MRVTGNIF
+3497 RRVTGNIF
-3505 LPWTKL
+3505 LPWTSL
-3511 EDACSRESLLRMATY
+3511 EDACSRESLLRIATY
-3526 VNQMGGNQAV
+3526 VNQMGGNAAV

-3543 GENSGRLLRGLSTNL
+3543 GGDSGRLLRGLSTNL
-3558 KGFNVRLLD
+3558 KGFNVRLVD

-3579 GVIAMEPE
+3579 GVIAMESQPE
-3587 MEYKGS
+3587 ETGHEGSGVGRSLSDAEADALVEASMRRAEAMPLLELTPENWKAEFGSKGTVETPLGMVKLGANQYRKMEEKGRS
-3593 AKEMMEAVGKRYHGK
+3593 KEFALIKPTLTNPDFIIEEVSEGK
-3608 EMVFLNKTHGEEQI
+3608 EGKTSRSSSYLYAKAFVGSNGKKQYFFKSVTVDQDGMEVNVSNYLDRAKRVKKSLMEGKLLWKRSELASDSSDVNQ
-3622 LKDLGL
+3622 GL
-3628 YDEAAGLKGTPKYEA
+3628 YNRPGNVSEPNTEGRVNPQSTLSIG
-3643 IMKDF
+3643 KD
-3648 RKNLEKTVASYNRDT
+3648 R
-3663 KKIYIFAP
+3663 
-3671 DMTSS
+3671 
-3676 KAEEVFF
+3676 
-3683 HENIHAILDDWYGGG
+3683 
-3698 KRGIADRF
+3698 
-3706 WDVMPDD
+3706 
-3713 GKVSKTYVKEKSSDE
+3713 EKSSNYQENGEKSLMGVHNISEEKLRKVLRQGGLANPSLAVIDTRNHIHTDYGEISLIPRSSLIDAKKGRNAGTWTADAWTPTYPEVTKRMSSKGQDRYWKETRKVLGDE
-3728 SEYAEEAF
+3728 PGDIRSKTMMAFESWMNRGIDPDRLSYWYLKERGRKPEQVMYEPSMVKEDIEAYHQAMGEHDRFSELDEAGRKAVLALIAKDRGETPDEMAAKMQELKERNLQRMNDENVKSFVKMLAESVIGEIDEYGVPYSYISDYDYKVRNSERTDGKLNVDATIGKAAELVKAEGLEEDFGKWLEEKEKAYGIEEWLYNGTDSEGRQKWVRNTLENASKLMKKQGRNGAHGMATGNLIATVAKRVTTLDQIRKERGNLNTTLEEHEAF
-3736 AYWLSRSMQDGDV
+3736 KEQWGDALLELCNKCGDDLWVGEARLQEALGEKNPVVYLKKEYGVELSKEDAELLNTFIKEVRENFPTGYFETKFERPVGLDEFAVAVVPEATSPEVVKALKDAGLDV
-3749 SDFLNYF
+3749 RTYDNTGTLEQQHENRRKAVMDAVKDR
-3756 DDADKKRINNILK
+3756 DDIMFSVN
-3769 TLDYDTE
+3769 
-3776 EESGRR
+3776 
-3782 VRLRRNQHV
+3782 
-3791 SEAQSGYSETHQG
+3791 
-3804 TGGKASGGA
+3804 GGG
-3813 AEEGLTDAA
+3813 AA
-3822 SEPLPAENTE
+3822 SEPRPA
-3832 FSIRQEAAPR
+3832 
-3842 KTGIGYKVFVL
+3842 
-3853 KDGKLYPPMVAN
+3853 D
-3865 PGGEDTPVGVWLNA
+3865 
-3879 DAAPVSGTS
+3879 
-3888 KTGRP
+3888 
-3893 QVKAGGK
+3893 
-3900 GTQGGSGQLA
+3900 
-3910 YRPGWHLGV
+3910 
-3919 IPYALQ
+3919 
-3925 FGRKDPVTGE
+3925 
-3935 RILFPNN
+3935 
-3942 FVWAEVEYA
+3942 
-3951 NDVDYQEEA
+3951 
-3960 RQEGINANGK
+3960 
-3970 YQHSLAGLKHLPVD
+3970 
-3984 GSYMYRTNPDPNT
+3984 
-3997 DPWIITGAMRVKRVL
+3997 
-4012 KPSEVDELVKAAGR
+4012 KAAR
-4026 EPQKRQEG
+4026 
-4034 FVTDEQVENLNKA
+4034 
-4047 ITLQRDK
+4047 
-4054 EREAHELATKA
+4054 ELATKA
-4065 VIQILGKS
+4065 VMQLLDGT
-4073 GVKYHEVSQEEAQ
+4073 GVNYHVVSQEEAQ
-4086 DVLKNAQANGGVSL
+4086 AVLRKAQGDGVAL

-4106 AMETASV
+4106 ALKTV
-4113 SQDEEHQHAV
+4113 SIPKEEDQQTV
-4123 ISFADGAKIR
+4123 VSSADGAKIR
-4133 NNLETLAKNLEKVS
+4133 NNL
-4147 NQRKNFIQEV
+4147 
-4157 AKAIDATQNGSKSEY
+4157 DNGLSALQKIA
-4172 STFETKNGHIVTIRL
+4172 NG
-4187 SDHNATVS
+4187 
-4195 NYDHRNEF
+4195 
-4203 DGISIVVSPKKSNG
+4203 
-4217 ITNDGIA
+4217 
-4224 HVVEYYYDPIK
+4224 
-4235 LRKAEGKPLSD
+4235 AE
-4246 IVKSIKQVLYS
+4246 
-4257 GVYKD
+4257 
-4262 RTGLAEREEVNVPM
+4262 NVP
-4276 DFMVGQPGSG
+4276 
-4286 APVFVSNA
+4286 NA
-4294 LKAVEGI
+4294 MTRDDLA
-4301 KQEKATPEQWLKMIE
+4301 QY
-4316 KNGGLKAGEDKW
+4316 GGD
-4328 MGLSEWL
+4328 
-4335 NQRKT
+4335 
-4340 AGHGGSITKQEVLD
+4340 
-4354 FIRENQ
+4354 NQ
-4360 IQVEEVNYNEHIDL
+4360 IT
-4374 DNNSNMKQ
+4374 
-4382 FREEF
+4382 
-4387 DDFVEKFKNEKE
+4387 FV
-4399 AVDAEMVGFNDEM
+4399 
-4412 YGKYGEGWAGKLS
+4412 YGK
-4425 STDKERGEEL
+4425 T
-4435 QARYNRLTDGDPKEL
+4435 GDT
-4450 AFNEMVE
+4450 
-4457 KYGDDFGMA
+4457 
-4466 FEINYGNG
+4466 
-4474 KLDAQMDMYGDDISD
+4474 S
-4489 AAKYF
+4489 
-4494 LQFEEQPINSTRLSY
+4494 
-4509 TTNGLE
+4509 
-4515 NKREIAL
+4515 
-4522 TVPTV
+4522 
-4527 ESWNEDD
+4527 
-4534 EIHFGD
+4534 
-4540 AGGGRAVAWVRFGE
+4540 
-4554 TTVPKKEKVI
+4554 
-4564 KVVKDFEEPYKNFK
+4564 KNFK
-4578 GMLVYYPKGEKFTGK
+4578 GGYGLSHIGGKHGAETVLHVLKVIATGDIDRYVKGNKTVVLTDGEYEVLLGLTRFGEK
-4593 DYIVYGKSKDGK
+4593 
-4605 MVYVPIMNHEQV
+4605 
-4617 AAFDTLDEARNAMNE
+4617 
-4632 WYKSHNVGETQ
+4632 ET
-4643 YEKVLVIDEIQ
+4643 
-4654 SKRHQ
+4654 
-4659 EGREKGYSNG
+4659 
-4669 EEKKRYQET
+4669 
-4678 LDAFQ
+4678 
-4683 NFNREMRQKYGENT
+4683 
-4697 IPSQWPKD
+4697 W
-4705 VQEEFGRL
+4705 
-4713 RDENSAVYD
+4713 
-4722 ALRNKPNTIPDAPFE
+4722 
-4737 KNWHELA
+4737 
-4744 MKRMLR
+4744 
-4750 YAAENGYD
+4750 
-4758 KVAWTKGEQQAER
+4758 
-4771 YGIGKV
+4771 
-4777 VDAIE
+4777 
-4782 VNPNKD
+4782 
-4788 GRNMFVHQTDGT
+4788 
-4800 MWEMSVDNEGTIDS
+4800 
-4814 DSNLFNGK
+4814 LFNGWK
-4822 NVMEVFGKEIGSKI
+4822 KDEKTGADGEVSTHS
-4836 MDATSVLRLDGE
+4836 DATQANPTFSREDLGAVLSDANIEKILE
-4848 SLRVGGEGMKG
+4848 TSKKTVGK
-4859 FYDQMLP
+4859 
-4866 RFMDKYG
+4866 
-4873 KKWGVKTGEVK
+4873 
-4884 LPNVQAEG
+4884 
-4892 NPSGTVATMWAVD
+4892 VAT
-4905 VTPEMRESVMQGQPM
+4905 ESQHTD
-4920 FSAGGKEPLVTSE
+4920 KEPLVTSE

-4945 YLTPEGINPE
+4945 YLTPDGINPE

-4984 RVDEHSQKVYQKLL
+4984 KEDAVSQKIYRRLL
-4998 GDENYSQIHDN
+4998 GDEAYRQIHGD

-5017 LTQMGGRKNRER
+5017 LTQMGGQKNRER

-5065 DWVGKSLF
+5065 DWIGKSLF

-5141 REKAKKDAAED
+5141 REKAKKEAEAD
-5152 GIMEPSREQA
+5152 GIMEPSRTEA
-5162 DAKAHADWARDHAE
+5162 DAKAHAEWARDHAE
-5176 WERNPD
+5176 WEQNPD
-5182 GKAEPMEWDYSQ
+5182 GKAEPMEWDYAQ

-5202 ALQAYEKKID
+5202 ALQAYEEKID

-5252 EYDPYTASDAVKDAV
+5252 EYDPYTARDAVMDAV
-5267 IQRRKDIEEISA
+5267 IQRRKDIEEVSA

-5291 TDRLADELM
+5291 TNRLADELM
-5300 AKMGVDGA
+5300 KKMGVEGA

-5346 RRDLAN
+5346 RRDIAN

-5363 PARFTADNIKRAEKE
+5363 PARFTADNIKRAERE

-5432 AEPQPTEKG
+5432 AEPQPTGKG

-5448 VMATLSILTKR
+5448 IMATLSILTKR

-5496 MRPEDIGY
+5496 MRPDDIGY

-5518 DPEAYKRYVD
+5518 DPEAYERY

-5608 TSRTPGVF
+5608 TSRTPSAF

-5629 GPVWVHKAASK
+5629 GPVWVHKAAAK

-5650 PGKIAKFYD
+5650 PGKLMGTYD
-5659 QAASIA
+5659 KAASIA

-5676 AAALTEVYAAQ
+5676 AAALTEVYVAQ
-5687 NVIRPKRAMQNFY
+5687 NVTRPKRAMQNFY
-5700 KYLIHDSLLQGQPPA
+5700 KYLIHDSLLQGQAPA

-5752 FFGELRMDMEENGG
+5752 FFGELRMKMEAKGG

-5804 KLCQYKMFREDV
+5804 KLCQYRMFREDV
-5816 MAKAEKEG
+5816 MAKAGKEG

-5856 PKTLRKMRRFLLS
+5856 PKTLRMMRRFLLS

-5970 YKLAYPEGMKGFEVD
+5970 YKLAYPEGMKGFEWD

-6040 ENEQGEV
+6040 ETEQGELG
-6047 AFPAPLVK
+6047 FPGPLLK
-6055 RLMGKSNPNIRWFYY
+6055 RLMGKSNPNIRFLYDTLNYY
-6070 TVNYYERWDKSI
+6070 TRWDKSK

-6088 AKWKAWIGDGKFQ
+6088 AKWKAWIGDGKLQ
-6101 RNIGIPSG
+6101 RNIGIPVG

-6123 VPRQSDKEWKPTDM
+6123 VPTQSDKEWKPTDM

-6206 NNIHSV
+6206 NDIHSV

-6243 QDWNEFMTAVRAE
+6243 QDWNEFMTTVRAE

-6307 ADGRLLRQW
+6307 ADRELIRQW

-6347 KQMTGKEANDRKALE
+6347 KKLTGKEANDRKALE

>member
-69 GDNGVN
+69 GSNGDNGVN

-85 HTQPVMGQKPQNGV
+85 HTQPVMGQKGQTVIGRK
-99 ATQIPEQGSP
+99 E
-109 TRGLSQHTMQQPQY
+109 QPQY

-162 SSKAGNGLISRA
+162 SSKTGNGLISRA
-174 LDAFGQHDAQNA
+174 LGAFGQHDAQNA

-254 MAYDLNYRYADKT
+254 MAYNLNYRYADKT

-345 GRMFENPEY
+345 GRMFENPEH

-436 RSLNQI
+436 KSLNQI

-528 PYMDGRPGLLAQGG
+528 PYMDGKPGLLAQSG

-609 KHVPQSAITMNGA
+609 KHVPQSAITMSGA

-627 AVQGIRDRQDM
+627 AVLGIRDRQDM

-1033 EELKTTRQ
+1033 EELKNTRQ

-1070 VDGNNGSAGYLRG
+1070 VDGVDGNNGSAGYLRG
-1083 RAAIVNNDGGEMRRI
+1083 RAAIVNNDGGEMRKI

-1189 RIVPLTLSDGST
+1189 RIVPLTLSDGTT

-1245 TDAYVARRSED
+1245 TDAYVARRSEE

-1368 AQIEEIRDKVLK
+1368 AQIEEIRNKVLK
-1380 DSKDFKDGDMGDMG
+1380 DSKDSKDGKDFKDFKDGDMGVMG
-1394 VMGDLGEMEKYLLEH
+1394 VMGEMGEMEKYLLEH

-1559 AEFLGTVPEQGKGI
+1559 AEFLGIVPEQGKGI

-1671 EYEEELRM
+1671 EYEEEQQR

-1685 YHIPAGER
+1685 HHLHASDR
-1693 EAYEESIH
+1693 EAYEASLDY
-1701 QIGEEYS
+1701 IGEEYS
-1708 SLTDDDIQ
+1708 LLTDDDIQ

-1723 EENELRDEQDRR
+1723 EKYESRDEQDRR

-1749 GEGPGGQGEIR
+1749 GEGAGGQGEIR
-1760 PLSSETADTQDQGR
+1760 PLSSEILHTEDQGR
-1774 PDGDGQDVGKDED
+1774 PDRNGQDVGKDKD
-1787 TAAASVVP
+1787 AAAAPVVSG
-1795 DSDVA
+1795 SDVA
-1800 GGAQGGGRGDY
+1800 GGAQGG
-1811 SRQGD
+1811 
-1816 LAQARVSVPLSDG
+1816 VKTDG

-1989 EEEAGGLS
+1989 KEEAGGLS

-2159 GLKGFKERLAT
+2159 DLKGFKERLAT

-2253 DLDLFGNNGNNGN
+2253 DLDLFGNNGNNGS
-2266 DEKIYIIDQVNADGS
+2266 DEKIYIIDQVNVDGS

-2350 KVMGEVKRRNGLRF
+2350 KVMGEVKRRNGLRS

-2436 TPNESRDIL
+2436 APNESRDIL

-2716 MGYFINHAVNHHPSV
+2716 MGYFINHAVNHHPSI
-2731 SAEKYDLIQDVL
+2731 SAEKYNLIQDVL

-2999 IAVIAPENPPVKN
+2999 IAVIDPENPPVKN

-3024 DTGNDSLRQLLESKK
+3024 DAGNDSLRQLLESKK

-3139 ELLDAIGKEDST
+3139 DLLDAIGKEDST

-3255 AQPQPTKKEEQ
+3255 AQPQPTEKEEQ

-3337 MVLIKDGEPT
+3337 MVLIKDGVPT

-3400 KIEIIFGSKAR
+3400 KIEIIFGNKAR

-3511 EDACSRESLLRMATY
+3511 EDACSRESLLRMATC

-3579 GVIAMEPE
+3579 GVITMEPE

-3676 KAEEVFF
+3676 YAEEVFF

-3736 AYWLSRSMQDGDV
+3736 AYWLSRSMKDGDV

-3813 AEEGLTDAA
+3813 EEEGLTDAA

-3832 FSIRQEAAPR
+3832 RAAR
-3842 KTGIGYKVFVL
+3842 
-3853 KDGKLYPPMVAN
+3853 
-3865 PGGEDTPVGVWLNA
+3865 
-3879 DAAPVSGTS
+3879 
-3888 KTGRP
+3888 
-3893 QVKAGGK
+3893 
-3900 GTQGGSGQLA
+3900 
-3910 YRPGWHLGV
+3910 
-3919 IPYALQ
+3919 
-3925 FGRKDPVTGE
+3925 
-3935 RILFPNN
+3935 
-3942 FVWAEVEYA
+3942 
-3951 NDVDYQEEA
+3951 
-3960 RQEGINANGK
+3960 
-3970 YQHSLAGLKHLPVD
+3970 
-3984 GSYMYRTNPDPNT
+3984 
-3997 DPWIITGAMRVKRVL
+3997 
-4012 KPSEVDELVKAAGR
+4012 
-4026 EPQKRQEG
+4026 
-4034 FVTDEQVENLNKA
+4034 
-4047 ITLQRDK
+4047 
-4054 EREAHELATKA
+4054 ELATKA
-4065 VIQILGKS
+4065 VMQVLGES

-4086 DVLKNAQANGGVSL
+4086 DVLKKAQGNGGVSL

-4106 AMETASV
+4106 ILEIAPLIPKEGSMA
-4113 SQDEEHQHAV
+4113 D
-4123 ISFADGAKIR
+4123 ISSISGAKII
-4133 NNLETLAKNLEKVS
+4133 KNLDNGLSALQKIANGAENVPNAMTRDDLAQYGGDNHITFVYGKTGDTSNNFKGGYGLSHIGGKHGAETVLHVLRVIATGDIDRYVKGNKTVVLTDGEYEVLLGLTRFGEKETWLFNGWKKEEKTGANGEVS
-4147 NQRKNFIQEV
+4147 THS
-4157 AKAIDATQNGSKSEY
+4157 DATQANP
-4172 STFETKNGHIVTIRL
+4172 TFSREDLGAVL
-4187 SDHNATVS
+4187 SDANIEKILETS
-4195 NYDHRNEF
+4195 KDF
-4203 DGISIVVSPKKSNG
+4203 DGKVS
-4217 ITNDGIA
+4217 
-4224 HVVEYYYDPIK
+4224 
-4235 LRKAEGKPLSD
+4235 
-4246 IVKSIKQVLYS
+4246 
-4257 GVYKD
+4257 
-4262 RTGLAEREEVNVPM
+4262 M

-4328 MGLSEWL
+4328 MGLSDWL

-4374 DNNSNMKQ
+4374 DNNPNMKQ

-4425 STDKERGEEL
+4425 ASDKERGEEL

-4489 AAKYF
+4489 VAKHF

-4509 TTNGLE
+4509 TTEGLE

-4554 TTVPKKEKVI
+4554 TEGVSNDVDADRYHDYSRKMKEAISRRNEMVEQLKR
-4564 KVVKDFEEPYKNFK
+4564 YKG
-4578 GMLVYYPKGEKFTGK
+4578 GMLT
-4593 DYIVYGKSKDGK
+4593 
-4605 MVYVPIMNHEQV
+4605 
-4617 AAFDTLDEARNAMNE
+4617 
-4632 WYKSHNVGETQ
+4632 ETQ
-4643 YEKVLVIDEIQ
+4643 KRLEEEETYIQQLRERYKDVADVKPTRVLVIDEIQ

-4713 RDENSAVYD
+4713 RDENSAAYD

-4771 YGIGKV
+4771 YSLSKAFDSVEREDNPSVNGRRFVFSGRNVENFVVDDEGKV
-4777 VDAIE
+4777 
-4782 VNPNKD
+4782 
-4788 GRNMFVHQTDGT
+4788 
-4800 MWEMSVDNEGTIDS
+4800 IDS
-4814 DSNLFNGK
+4814 TINDSKGK
-4822 NVMEVFGKEIGSKI
+4822 NLSELVGKDMAVKLMALENGDIIEDG
-4836 MDATSVLRLDGE
+4836 LRI
-4848 SLRVGGEGMKG
+4848 GGEGMKG

-4933 GVVYGYTDGEDI
+4933 GVVYGYTDGKDI

-4984 RVDEHSQKVYQKLL
+4984 RVDEHSQKVYHKLL

-5017 LTQMGGRKNRER
+5017 LTQMGGKKNRQR
-5029 FEQAAREVIDEAPTA
+5029 FEQAAREVIEEAPTA

-5049 VANVISRIR
+5049 VASVISRIR

-5091 FVEGNLAAAK
+5091 FVRERNNGSDGSNGSDGRN
-5101 PLPAEKEA
+5101 EVDSGV
-5109 AQPEFQVGK
+5109 QFQVGK

-5194 KAEKEYRE
+5194 KAEKDYRE
-5202 ALQAYEKKID
+5202 ALQAYEEKID

-5252 EYDPYTASDAVKDAV
+5252 EYDPYTARDAVKDAV
-5267 IQRRKDIEEISA
+5267 IQRRKDIEEVSA

-5291 TDRLADELM
+5291 TNRLADELM

-5363 PARFTADNIKRAEKE
+5363 PARFTADNIKLAEKE

-5496 MRPEDIGY
+5496 MRPDDIGY

-5518 DPEAYKRYVD
+5518 DPEAYERY

-5546 TLMDG
+5546 TLMEG

-5593 ERDDSGEPTSMMSLL
+5593 ERDESGEPTSMMSLL
-5608 TSRTPGVF
+5608 TSRTPGAF

-5629 GPVWVHKAASK
+5629 GPVWVHKAAAK

-5650 PGKIAKFYD
+5650 PGKLMGTYD
-5659 QAASIA
+5659 KAASIA

-5676 AAALTEVYAAQ
+5676 AAALTEVYVAQ
-5687 NVIRPKRAMQNFY
+5687 NVTRPKRATENFY

-5752 FFGELRMDMEENGG
+5752 FFGELRMKMGAMG
-5766 LGKAVGMAVG
+5766 AVGAVG
-5776 IPEVVATA
+5776 EVVATA

-5856 PKTLRKMRRFLLS
+5856 PKTLRMMRRFLLS

-6040 ENEQGEV
+6040 ETEQGDLG
-6047 AFPAPLVK
+6047 FPGPLLK
-6055 RLMGKSNPNIRWFYY
+6055 RLMGKSNPNIRFLYDTLNYY
-6070 TVNYYERWDKSI
+6070 TRWDKSK

-6088 AKWKAWIGDGKFQ
+6088 AKWKAWIGDGKLQ
-6101 RNIGIPSG
+6101 RNIGIPVG

-6123 VPRQSDKEWKPTDM
+6123 VPTQSDKEWKPTDM

-6206 NNIHSV
+6206 NDIHSV

-6243 QDWNEFMTAVRAE
+6243 QNWNEFMTRVRAE

-6316 EQQNQKWLDAGKM
+6316 EQQNQKWLDVGKM